1 MKVILRF
8 ITPLLW
14 IPWKLLINP
23 PTTSQHSWN
32 TSKEK
37 PFGHDAFFLSNW
49 KIALQTSSS
58 IKGRSNQL
66 ILSTAMGD
74 QSNPSK
80 LKESLEGLEYDLES
94 YIILLNCFQQYEW
107 MKHVLLACLCCP
119 DILKVGIYFLWLTT
133 GSVISLYQKHN
144 RSGNWLIIFYMYF
157 LIYNANALFFM
168 D

>member
-14 IPWKLLINP
+14 NSMKTLNKSSNHIPTLLKHVQGETIW
-23 PTTSQHSWN
+23 SWCL
-32 TSKEK
+32 
-37 PFGHDAFFLSNW
+37 FLSNW

-66 ILSTAMGD
+66 VLSTAMGD